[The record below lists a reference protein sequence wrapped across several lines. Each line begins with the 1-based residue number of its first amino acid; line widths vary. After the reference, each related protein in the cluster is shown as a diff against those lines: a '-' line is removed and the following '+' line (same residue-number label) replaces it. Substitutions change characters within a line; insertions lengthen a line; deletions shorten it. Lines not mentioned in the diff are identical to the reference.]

1 MDSFKFIFHDILID
15 QIVKTINEYECTNED
30 MWETVDQ
37 KVYLAFMDGH
47 YRKEFIAFIDV
58 ILNIGTMLL
67 ASISEYWTTRSNS
80 RIPFY
85 SEIFRRV
92 FDSNFLDI
100 ISMRQ
105 CIF

>member
-1 MDSFKFIFHDILID
+1 M
-15 QIVKTINEYECTNED
+15 
-30 MWETVDQ
+30 
-37 KVYLAFMDGH
+37 AFMDEH

-58 ILNIGTMLL
+58 ILNIGIMPL

-92 FDSNFLDI
+92 FDSNFLYYRYIIDI
-100 ISMRQ
+100 IDRYIIDIIFMRQ